1 MIIFVQ
7 CKDYWIKKQQRK
19 KNGRL
24 VHYDTN
30 TINYDKIGYIKLSEI
45 YEHNSSHSFGKNKI
59 ERVLN
64 IS

>member
-7 CKDYWIKKQQRK
+7 CKDYWIKNCREK
-19 KNGRL
+19 KWQTSTLQYN
-24 VHYDTN
+24 
-30 TINYDKIGYIKLSEI
+30 KIGYIKLNEI
-45 YEHNSSHSFGKNKI
+45 YERNSSHSFGKNKI